1 MRGSSGPFAGQY
13 SPATI
18 RWWMESIQGTRW
30 DGSPYGHFDVLCD
43 MLLGRSAEETELLS
57 YCHRRVVVDGAR
69 SASGRWCVCLTE
81 RAPSAGE
88 ARGSLGGDGMSG
100 LIAII
105 RDLES
110 AADALPIAWSST
122 QQVFEA
128 QGRDGVYRA
137 RLVYY
142 RRNLRVREIDR
153 WLEPRDPD
161 TGRPRSRAL
170 TYYLMSRSLGGART
184 ECTWPRKEPVPLR
197 ERLLPVVG
205 RTQAA

>member
-1 MRGSSGPFAGQY
+1 MGARGSSGPFAGQY

-110 AADALPIAWSST
+110 AADALPIAWTST

-128 QGRDGVYRA
+128 QGRDGAYRA
-137 RLVYY
+137 RYQRW
-142 RRNLRVREIDR
+142 RRGLLVREQDR
-153 WLEPRDPD
+153 WTEPIDPETRHPKSRLLAYATMAYALGWRDQ
-161 TGRPRSRAL
+161 RAAC
-170 TYYLMSRSLGGART
+170 R
-184 ECTWPRKEPVPLR
+184 WPRRAIVSITPAR
-197 ERLLPVVG
+197 AR
-205 RTQAA
+205 AA